1 MKKKPEENSVWQQD
15 GKFMIVVYYGAE
27 RLHKYIVKA
36 DSYSKAIQK
45 IVNDSVNEWPDIYDA
60 DSEIKFV
67 REIYD
72 ELK

>member
-1 MKKKPEENSVWQQD
+1 MSKEKEENELWQQN
-15 GKFMIVVYYGAE
+15 GKFMVIVYYGAE
-27 RLHKYIVKA
+27 RVARYVVKA

-45 IVNDSVNEWPDIYDA
+45 IVNDSVNEWPDVYDA

-67 REIYD
+67 REIYA